1 MNDYWFDGKSEAP
14 QWTPLTHGVRTLALQ
29 GTVTLRAGDESK
41 AADGEIVVAQRD
53 PRSSSED
60 IPAPTN
66 WRLRTAVALTDIRA
80 DVIVDFK
87 SKYGIQLR
95 STAFFSGI
103 SSAGVAYTGKTALDG
118 LVGAGLFPP
127 PPLPKVFR
135 VDRSHC
141 LHPRLTIQSGR
152 VNSGSFL

>member
-1 MNDYWFDGKSEAP
+1 MNEYRIAGKSEAP
-14 QWTPLTHGVRTLALQ
+14 QWTPQTRGVRTLALQ
-29 GTVTLRAGDESK
+29 GTVTLRAGDELK
-41 AADGEIVVAQRD
+41 AADAEIVVVQRD
-53 PRSSSED
+53 PRSRSED
-60 IPAPTN
+60 IPTPTN

-87 SKYGIQLR
+87 NEYGIQLR

-135 VDRSHC
+135 
-141 LHPRLTIQSGR
+141 
-152 VNSGSFL
+152 

>member
-1 MNDYWFDGKSEAP
+1 MSEYWIDGKSEVP

-41 AADGEIVVAQRD
+41 AADAEIVVVQRD
-53 PRSSSED
+53 LKSTSD
-60 IPAPTN
+60 DTPAPTN
-66 WRLRTAVALTDIRA
+66 WRLRTAVAFTDIRA

-87 SKYGIQLR
+87 SEYGIQLR

-103 SSAGVAYTGKTALDG
+103 SSTGAAYTGKTALDG

-127 PPLPKVFR
+127 PPLPKVSR
-135 VDRSHC
+135 
-141 LHPRLTIQSGR
+141 
-152 VNSGSFL
+152 